1 KQNKMSARRSIDED
15 GDWNQS
21 KIRGFDFDE
30 ENLENAKR
38 LTFSM
43 KGSLMEDD
51 DDVID
56 WTGETISKP
65 KPSNVQLD
73 ATKNVAGY
81 APKEEPI
88 DEETSVEHSEAL
100 SEDSAL
106 KMGSEHLDFNTGKHD
121 ETNGSSSGYSSGI
134 QGFTEPSID
143 DVVSSHK
150 PSEVKP
156 TSSHIAK
163 LESEI
168 KFLQRSLKSAKEDRW
183 TVLKPTETVKRIICG
198 QQYSLEMY
206 KSKDDK
212 VALLDAAI
220 KLHDGNAITAAV
232 LFLKKTIK
240 PSMFNQILMMR
251 PSAIE
256 HYLNYLKKHYDFI
269 ELVDILGMLGRTE
282 EAAMIKYK
290 QAVSVQNEE
299 TKIKNL
305 KACSRAH
312 FQSDP
317 SLNHDAQHIE
327 EQIALLERQ
336 LPIEA
341 ADSHAEQSGQN
352 RDFKEFPRKAKLSNQ
367 PVITSLYYCC
377 FYHYELAENSLASP
391 TAIRKAHRLTDK
403 QFLWVALSALC
414 RRRRWLSIDQLFATK
429 GWFGGTKMKASIGFD
444 KVIDV
449 LSKNGALADVLTKY
463 CKLIDDSEKRL
474 NIASKY
480 KCHEEAIDTLVQ
492 MKDRQGIE
500 DYKRRLTPHTKEDMY
515 ALNALKSS
523 TIKWKN

>member
-65 KPSNVQLD
+65 KPSNVQL
-73 ATKNVAGY
+73 GY
-81 APKEEPI
+81 TGSARYQPSPKISDITIPHQNTNAPPQPQARPSFK
-88 DEETSVEHSEAL
+88 S
-100 SEDSAL
+100 
-106 KMGSEHLDFNTGKHD
+106 
-121 ETNGSSSGYSSGI
+121 GSSSGYSSGI